1 MKSDAFNGQ
10 GDALVSWI
18 EPDVEEQIRWISS
31 YLYKKGRSDLLNEHP
46 AYPADGE
53 RLLAAIRNVVAND
66 NLSRDLIRSMRG
78 AWHQRKYRERS
89 GKQVSF
95 QLPED
100 VIRGLD
106 KISKDGGKSRTQAIR
121 QIIRNA
127 NKRNKYEKSRSRG
140 KVLKLENNLK
150 KLKEKKLDAEAV
162 RNGII
167 SILSKRMVQE
177 VMARC
182 DCEAV
187 CGASKSE
194 QAEVHRSSQ
203 YWELVKE
210 RIDEIDKLVWE
221 IGVLGSGVEPLVN
234 LIPQPQSEIDK

>member
-18 EPDVEEQIRWISS
+18 EPDVDEQIRWISS

-106 KISKDGGKSRTQAIR
+106 KISKDGGNRELRRYGKSFVMPTSEI
-121 QIIRNA
+121 NM
-127 NKRNKYEKSRSRG
+127 KKVGLGEKS
-140 KVLKLENNLK
+140 
-150 KLKEKKLDAEAV
+150 
-162 RNGII
+162 
-167 SILSKRMVQE
+167 
-177 VMARC
+177 
-182 DCEAV
+182 
-187 CGASKSE
+187 
-194 QAEVHRSSQ
+194 
-203 YWELVKE
+203 
-210 RIDEIDKLVWE
+210 
-221 IGVLGSGVEPLVN
+221 
-234 LIPQPQSEIDK
+234 